1 MVKANPLQLGKKG
14 IRALAI
20 AESFKISCKF
30 AVIAGVVMRR
40 DLIIDGVGITRSTLR
55 GNDSTQ
61 NIISMYERMQRN
73 DVNCI
78 FIGGA
83 IISMYNIID
92 ANKIHQSTGLP
103 VIAITFRKS
112 EGIANTI
119 KKAFQDDWEAKLEQ
133 YHNLGERQQVKL
145 KTGKS
150 VFIRNFG
157 LSLSNSIVM
166 LNHFTYQGS
175 IPEPVRI
182 ARLIAR
188 AYVNKS

>member
-1 MVKANPLQLGKKG
+1 MVKAIPLHLEKKG
-14 IRALAI
+14 IRVLAI

-30 AVIAGVVMRR
+30 AVLAGVVMRR
-40 DLIIDGVGITRSTLR
+40 DLIIDGVGITKSTLK
-55 GNDSTQ
+55 GNDATQ
-61 NIISMYERMQRN
+61 NIISMYEKMQRN

-103 VIAITFRKS
+103 VVAITFRKS

-119 KKAFQDDWEAKLEQ
+119 KKAFQDDWGAKIEQ

-145 KTGKS
+145 RTGKT
-150 VFIRNFG
+150 VFIRQLG

-166 LNHFTYQGS
+166 LNHFTHQGS

>member
-1 MVKANPLQLGKKG
+1 MVKANPLHLEKKG
-14 IRALAI
+14 IRVLAI

-40 DLIIDGVGITRSTLR
+40 DLIIDGVGITKSTLK
-55 GNDSTQ
+55 GNDATQ
-61 NIISMYERMQRN
+61 NIISMYESMQRN
-73 DVNCI
+73 DINCI
-78 FIGGA
+78 FVGGA

-119 KKAFQDDWEAKLEQ
+119 KKAFQDDWQAKLEQ

-150 VFIRNFG
+150 VFIRKLG

-166 LNHFTYQGS
+166 LNHFTHQGS

>member
-1 MVKANPLQLGKKG
+1 MVKAIPLHLEKKG
-14 IRALAI
+14 IRVLAI

-30 AVIAGVVMRR
+30 AVLAGVVMRR
-40 DLIIDGVGITRSTLR
+40 DLIIDGVGITKSTLK
-55 GNDSTQ
+55 GNDATQ
-61 NIISMYERMQRN
+61 NIISMYEKMQRN

-78 FIGGA
+78 FVGGA

-119 KKAFQDDWEAKLEQ
+119 KKAFQDDWGAKLEQ

-145 KTGKS
+145 RTGKR
-150 VFIRNFG
+150 VFIRQLG

-166 LNHFTYQGS
+166 LNHFTHQGS

-188 AYVNKS
+188 AYVNKD

>member
-1 MVKANPLQLGKKG
+1 MVKANPLHLEKKG
-14 IRALAI
+14 IRVLAI

-40 DLIIDGVGITRSTLR
+40 DLIIDGVGITKSTLK
-55 GNDSTQ
+55 GNDATQ
-61 NIISMYERMQRN
+61 NIISMYESMQRN
-73 DVNCI
+73 DINCI
-78 FIGGA
+78 FVGGA

-119 KKAFQDDWEAKLEQ
+119 KKAFQDDWQAKLEQ

-150 VFIRNFG
+150 VFIRKLG

-166 LNHFTYQGS
+166 LNHFTHQGS

-188 AYVNKS
+188 AYVNKD

>member
-1 MVKANPLQLGKKG
+1 MVKANPLHLEKKG
-14 IRALAI
+14 IRVLAI

-40 DLIIDGVGITRSTLR
+40 DLIIDGVGITKSTLK
-55 GNDSTQ
+55 GNDATQ
-61 NIISMYERMQRN
+61 NIISMYESMQRN
-73 DVNCI
+73 DINCI
-78 FIGGA
+78 FVGGA

-119 KKAFQDDWEAKLEQ
+119 KKAFQDDWQAKLEQ

-150 VFIRNFG
+150 VFIRKLG

-166 LNHFTYQGS
+166 LNHFTHQGS

-188 AYVNKS
+188 AYVNKG

>member
-1 MVKANPLQLGKKG
+1 MVKANPLHLEKKG
-14 IRALAI
+14 IRVLAI

-40 DLIIDGVGITRSTLR
+40 DLIIDGVGITKSTLK
-55 GNDSTQ
+55 GNDATQ
-61 NIISMYERMQRN
+61 NIISMYESMQRN
-73 DVNCI
+73 DINCI
-78 FIGGA
+78 FVGGA

-103 VIAITFRKS
+103 VIAITFRNS

-119 KKAFQDDWEAKLEQ
+119 KKAFQDDWQAKLEQ

-150 VFIRNFG
+150 VFIRKLG

-166 LNHFTYQGS
+166 LNHFTHQGS

-188 AYVNKS
+188 AYVNKG

>member
-1 MVKANPLQLGKKG
+1 MKANPLQLGKKG

-20 AESFKISCKF
+20 AESFKMSCKF

-40 DLIIDGVGITRSTLR
+40 DLIIDGVGFTKSTLK

-61 NIISMYERMQRN
+61 NIISMYQRMQRN

-92 ANKIHQSTGLP
+92 ANKIHQYTGIP
-103 VIAITFRKS
+103 VIAITFRNS

-119 KKAFQDDWEAKLEQ
+119 KKAFKNDSQAK
-133 YHNLGERQQVKL
+133 
-145 KTGKS
+145 
-150 VFIRNFG
+150 
-157 LSLSNSIVM
+157 
-166 LNHFTYQGS
+166 
-175 IPEPVRI
+175 
-182 ARLIAR
+182 
-188 AYVNKS
+188 

>member
-1 MVKANPLQLGKKG
+1 MVKAIPLHLEKKG
-14 IRALAI
+14 IRVLAI

-30 AVIAGVVMRR
+30 AVLAGVVMRR
-40 DLIIDGVGITRSTLR
+40 DLIIDGVGITKSTLK
-55 GNDSTQ
+55 GNDATQ
-61 NIISMYERMQRN
+61 NIISMYEKMQRN

-119 KKAFQDDWEAKLEQ
+119 KKAFQDDWGAKIEQ

-145 KTGKS
+145 RTGKT
-150 VFIRNFG
+150 VFIRQLG

-166 LNHFTYQGS
+166 LNHFTHQGS

-188 AYVNKS
+188 AYVNKD

>member
-119 KKAFQDDWEAKLEQ
+119 KKAFQDDWEVKLEQ
-133 YHNLGERQQVKL
+133 YHNLGVRQQVKL

>member
-1 MVKANPLQLGKKG
+1 MVKANPLHLEKKG
-14 IRALAI
+14 IRVLAI

-40 DLIIDGVGITRSTLR
+40 DLIIDGVGITKSTLK
-55 GNDSTQ
+55 GNDATQ
-61 NIISMYERMQRN
+61 NIISMYESMQRN
-73 DVNCI
+73 DINCI
-78 FIGGA
+78 FVGGA

-119 KKAFQDDWEAKLEQ
+119 KKAFQDDWQAKLEQ

-150 VFIRNFG
+150 VFIRKLG

-188 AYVNKS
+188 AYVNKG

>member
-1 MVKANPLQLGKKG
+1 MVKAIPLHLEKKG
-14 IRALAI
+14 IRVLAI

-30 AVIAGVVMRR
+30 AVLAGVVMRR
-40 DLIIDGVGITRSTLR
+40 DLIIDGVGITKSTLK
-55 GNDSTQ
+55 GNDATQ
-61 NIISMYERMQRN
+61 NIISMYEKMQRN
-73 DVNCI
+73 DLNCI

-119 KKAFQDDWEAKLEQ
+119 KKAFQDDWGAKIEQ

-145 KTGKS
+145 RTGKT
-150 VFIRNFG
+150 VFIRQLG

-166 LNHFTYQGS
+166 LNLFTHQGS

-188 AYVNKS
+188 AYVNKD

>member
-1 MVKANPLQLGKKG
+1 MVKANPLHLEKKG
-14 IRALAI
+14 IRVLAI

-40 DLIIDGVGITRSTLR
+40 DLIIDGVGITKSTLK
-55 GNDSTQ
+55 GNDATQ
-61 NIISMYERMQRN
+61 NIISMYESMQRN
-73 DVNCI
+73 DINCI

-119 KKAFQDDWEAKLEQ
+119 KKAFQDDWQAKLEQ

-150 VFIRNFG
+150 VFIRKLG

-166 LNHFTYQGS
+166 LNHFTHQGS

-188 AYVNKS
+188 AYVNKG

>member
-14 IRALAI
+14 IRSLAI

-61 NIISMYERMQRN
+61 NIISMYESMQRN
-73 DVNCI
+73 DINCI
-78 FIGGA
+78 FLGGA

-103 VIAITFRKS
+103 VIAITFRNS

-119 KKAFQDDWEAKLEQ
+119 KKAFQDDWQAKLKQ

-166 LNHFTYQGS
+166 LNHFTNQGS

>member
-1 MVKANPLQLGKKG
+1 
-14 IRALAI
+14 
-20 AESFKISCKF
+20 
-30 AVIAGVVMRR
+30 MRR
-40 DLIIDGVGITRSTLR
+40 DLIIDGVGITKSTLR

-61 NIISMYERMQRN
+61 NIISMYESMQRN
-73 DVNCI
+73 DINCI

-103 VIAITFRKS
+103 VIAITFRNS

-119 KKAFQDDWEAKLEQ
+119 KKAFHDDWEAKLEQ

-150 VFIRNFG
+150 VFIRNLG

-166 LNHFTYQGS
+166 LNHFTHQGS

>member
-83 IISMYNIID
+83 IISMYNMID

-103 VIAITFRKS
+103 VIAITFRNS
-112 EGIANTI
+112 EGIADTI

-150 VFIRNFG
+150 VFIRNLG

>member
-30 AVIAGVVMRR
+30 AVLAGVVMRR
-40 DLIIDGVGITRSTLR
+40 DLIIDGVGITKSTLR

-73 DVNCI
+73 DINCI

-119 KKAFQDDWEAKLEQ
+119 KKAFQDDWQAKLEQ

-150 VFIRNFG
+150 VFIRKLG

-166 LNHFTYQGS
+166 LNHFTHQGS

-188 AYVNKS
+188 AYVNKG

>member
-14 IRALAI
+14 IRVLAI
-20 AESFKISCKF
+20 AESFKMSSKF
-30 AVIAGVVMRR
+30 AVLAGVVMRR
-40 DLIIDGVGITRSTLR
+40 DLIIDGVGFTKSTLK

-61 NIISMYERMQRN
+61 NIISMFQRMQRN

-83 IISMYNIID
+83 IISLYNIID
-92 ANKIHQSTGLP
+92 ANKIHQSTGIP
-103 VIAITFRKS
+103 VIAITFRNS

-119 KKAFQDDWEAKLEQ
+119 KKAFKNDWQVKLEQ
-133 YHNLGERQQVKL
+133 YHNLGERQQVNL

-150 VFIRNFG
+150 VFIRHLG

-166 LNHFTYQGS
+166 LNHFTHQGS